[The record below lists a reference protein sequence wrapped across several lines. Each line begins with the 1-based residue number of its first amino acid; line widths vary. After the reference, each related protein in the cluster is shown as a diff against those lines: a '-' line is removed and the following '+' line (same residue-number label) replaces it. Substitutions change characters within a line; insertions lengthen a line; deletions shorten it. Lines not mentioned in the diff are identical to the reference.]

1 MFVLFSQLYEV
12 HLLLMHLK
20 TETSLVKVG
29 YLLLLELRLTVLY
42 LALFTF
48 ARSHLLV
55 GSFYI
60 VTVKLFLLKLEQVET
75 YISEIGRQQ
84 QPNDDGALKERRKSS
99 ITNNNK
105 LKSILLANYLQLS
118 LAQEHYITTLKMITR
133 MNSFFGKS
141 FFAFLAAT
149 IPLNCLL
156 VSSLIF
162 SHVPPFAALFVV
174 TIALQ
179 ESACHLFIH
188 LLVAHLNK
196 RILAPVQTFLRVH
209 YQRGKFLHT
218 TKHKLKCAY
227 FIEAF
232 WCRKQYGLTYYK
244 FGKISMFSFFKVSC
258 ILFVG
263 LTF

>member
-1 MFVLFSQLYEV
+1 M
-12 HLLLMHLK
+12 HLLLVVHLRAES
-20 TETSLVKVG
+20 TLVKAG
-29 YLLLLELRLTVLY
+29 YLLLLELRLAVLY

-55 GSFYI
+55 GTFYI
-60 VTVKLFLLKLEQVET
+60 VTVKLFLVKLEQVET
-75 YISEIGRQQ
+75 YISAIGNQQQ
-84 QPNDDGALKERRKSS
+84 QPSDDSALKERRKSS

-118 LAQEHYITTLKMITR
+118 TAQEHYITTLRMITQ
-133 MNSFFGKS
+133 MNGFFGKS

-162 SHVPPFAALFVV
+162 SHGVPPFAALFVV

-196 RILAPVQTFLRVH
+196 RIQAPVQAFLRVH
-209 YQRGKFLHT
+209 YQKGKFLHT
-218 TKHKLKCAY
+218 TKQKLKCAH
-227 FIEAF
+227 FIDAF
-232 WCRKQYGLTYYK
+232 WCRKAYGLTYYK
-244 FGKISMFSFFKVSC
+244 FGKISMFSFFKVSL
-258 ILFVG
+258 IL
-263 LTF
+263 LMLA